1 MKKWNSAFTGLAIS
15 YLSVVLVI
23 VLLLCSVFSVYFS
36 GHYKEELHSRN
47 RLVLENTA
55 RTIET
60 SVLQRVQQIY
70 LELSLDRTSALRLF
84 SDTSFQHNL
93 SKVSGL
99 QNLLK
104 TEVAGNSDLIQAV
117 HLYAPQQQVMLSSMY
132 GLRYQ
137 ADQGDSAA
145 AFTDWIGGMRNN
157 SGNSLWTTARE
168 VPEDIYSSVPG
179 GKHNTLI
186 TYAHSYP
193 FQSSGAESDLIV
205 AIDVKQ
211 SAVSAIIQNM
221 MPSQYEGTFIV
232 DPNGLM
238 VIPDTSSDQVSSYSA
253 SISVPLE
260 SAAESGSFDSKLG
273 GTPYVISY
281 QTLPAAG
288 WKIVSAVPASFFYAP
303 SNGMQQLIAGLCLLA
318 ILLGLFMSGIL
329 AKVNYTPI
337 KRLVGRIRDLS
348 GHAPEPAANEYR
360 LIDTAFTR
368 LSEQVSSLEESL
380 QASAPVL
387 KHNAVLSLLHMS
399 SSREEKAEALQCL
412 GISRAYNHYCCLLV
426 NTERAWSH
434 MNSAHIQNMMSTI
447 IGALEAVRLLECRII
462 AEELPDKR
470 IAVIV
475 CAGSASDSLLDQLSQ
490 LITREGRQPF
500 QAEVQL
506 AWGCWVR
513 EADGLH
519 NSYSEAQ
526 LLMKYAYFLPEQS
539 VLKGSSLLER
549 ESSLDEIPQQL
560 LVKFKDKL
568 QSRQP
573 DELTAIVGQLVSA
586 MREGLYPA
594 DYCHF
599 ILGNTVFVY
608 SDYLKSVRY
617 KPGDLYQ
624 QYIGMPDILSFQS
637 WLNGS
642 LAAFIDE
649 TDKRNSER
657 AVSAIEA
664 AKQYI
669 EEHLAGDLS
678 LDAVSSK
685 VYISPKYLSRLFKEE
700 LGVTYTDYVTAR
712 RMEHAKALLEKSS
725 MTVEQIAGSVG
736 YGTAAY
742 FIKRFKE
749 MYGCTPGNYL
759 RTLNEG

>member
-1 MKKWNSAFTGLAIS
+1 MKKWNSAFTSLALS

-36 GHYKEELHSRN
+36 GHYKEELRSRN

-55 RTIET
+55 RTIDT

-104 TEVAGNSDLIQAV
+104 AEVAGNSDIIQAV
-117 HLYAPQQQVMLSSMY
+117 HLYAPEQQVMLSSLY

-145 AFTDWIGGMRNN
+145 AFMDWIGGMRSNP
-157 SGNSLWTTARE
+157 GNSFWTPARE
-168 VPEDIYSSVPG
+168 VPEDIYSSLPG

-186 TYAHSYP
+186 TYARSYP

-211 SAVSAIIQNM
+211 SAVSAIIQTM
-221 MPSQYEGTFIV
+221 MPLQYEGTFIV
-232 DPNGLM
+232 DPSGQL
-238 VIPDTSSDQVSSYSA
+238 VVPDTSADQVSSV
-253 SISVPLE
+253 SVPLE
-260 SAAESGSFDSKLG
+260 SAAGAGSFSSKLD
-273 GTPYVISY
+273 GTSYVISY
-281 QTLPAAG
+281 QTLPVTG
-288 WKIVSAVPASFFYAP
+288 WKIVSAVPSSFFYAP

-329 AKVNYTPI
+329 AKANYTPV
-337 KRLVGRIRDLS
+337 KRLVGKIRDLS
-348 GHAPEPAANEYR
+348 GHAPEPVANEYR
-360 LIDTAFTR
+360 LIYTAFTR

-380 QASAPVL
+380 QASAPVI
-387 KHNAVLSLLHMS
+387 KHNAVLSLLDS
-399 SSREEKAEALQCL
+399 RSSREEKAEALQCL
-412 GISRAYNHYCCLLV
+412 SISRDYHHYCCLLV
-426 NTERAWSH
+426 NTQGAWSH
-434 MNSAHIQNMMSTI
+434 MGSAHIQHMMSTI
-447 IGALEAVRLLECRII
+447 IGQLEAVRLPECRTI

-490 LITREGRQPF
+490 RITLEGRQPF

-506 AWGCWVR
+506 AWGCWVQ
-513 EADGLH
+513 ETADLH
-519 NSYSEAQ
+519 SSYSEAQ
-526 LLMKYAYFLPEQS
+526 LLMKYAYFLPEQP
-539 VLKGSSLLER
+539 VLKGRSLLER
-549 ESSLDEIPQQL
+549 ESSLDEIPQAL
-560 LVKFKDKL
+560 LIKFKDKL

-573 DELTAIVGQLVSA
+573 EELTAVVGQLVTA

-599 ILGNTVFVY
+599 MLGNTVFVY

-617 KPGDLYQ
+617 KSGDLYQ
-624 QYIGMPDILSFQS
+624 QYIGMPDILRFQS
-637 WLNGS
+637 WLTGS
-642 LAAFIDE
+642 LTAFINE
-649 TDKRNSER
+649 TDKRNSDR
-657 AVSAIEA
+657 AVSTIEA
-664 AKQYI
+664 ARQYI
-669 EEHLAGDLS
+669 AEHLAEDLS

-685 VYISPKYLSRLFKEE
+685 VYISPKYLSKLFKEE
-700 LGVTYTDYVTAR
+700 LGITYTDYVTAR
-712 RMEHAKALLEKSS
+712 RMERAKALLESNS